1 MPGQRGWGWWR
12 SEGGR
17 RHCRLLGLSSLEG
30 MLVIEVYG
38 LDDLCRKAESRWIR
52 IRKKEFGE
60 QEAHEIREAIMHI
73 Y

>member
-1 MPGQRGWGWWR
+1 
-12 SEGGR
+12 
-17 RHCRLLGLSSLEG
+17 